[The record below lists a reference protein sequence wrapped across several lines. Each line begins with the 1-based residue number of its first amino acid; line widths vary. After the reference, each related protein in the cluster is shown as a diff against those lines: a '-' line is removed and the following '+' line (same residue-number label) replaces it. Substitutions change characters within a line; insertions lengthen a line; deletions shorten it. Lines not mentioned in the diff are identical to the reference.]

1 MADISDVV
9 SRTLDLD
16 TVIDTLKNKIIKAL
30 RIRKIEIII
39 LEDEEANLSITR
51 GDFLMT
57 SKKKKDIKK
66 IICLF
71 QKSKRSFGF
80 RRIEKKT

>member
-1 MADISDVV
+1 
-9 SRTLDLD
+9 
-16 TVIDTLKNKIIKAL
+16 LKNKIIKAL

-57 SKKKKDIKK
+57 SKKKKALKK
-66 IICLF
+66 IISYFKNQREVLVLEEL
-71 QKSKRSFGF
+71 KRNM
-80 RRIEKKT
+80 KKK